1 MKSPGVLNR
10 TRIEWIAGAAFATY
24 FIFAVIALSQ
34 NHQTSP
40 SSTMLVIKFPTYQCY
55 ATVSSMRYPGGIAT
69 VMKPTIMNRKVTTL
83 YSTFHQLGSQDWIRH
98 REAIF
103 AARKKHIKDV
113 CEKYDDPRRW
123 IAKSHK
129 GIQFWIDRK
138 HGLAACIH
146 GKVKRLAF

>member
-1 MKSPGVLNR
+1 MLQH
-10 TRIEWIAGAAFATY
+10 
-24 FIFAVIALSQ
+24 FIK
-34 NHQTSP
+34 N
-40 SSTMLVIKFPTYQCY
+40 Y
-55 ATVSSMRYPGGIAT
+55 
-69 VMKPTIMNRKVTTL
+69 
-83 YSTFHQLGSQDWIRH
+83 QLGSLDWMRH

-146 GKVKRLAF
+146 GKVNKVASKLITVIWWI